1 MTDLSIPTTDLE
13 ILALDSFQLTPE
25 RIDRAAAAPNWDAYL
40 DQLASLGLEQWLVSR
55 DLTPRLQANSLK
67 INGFTVLP
75 LAQTS
80 LDTTTL
86 ARPTTPAHY
95 YVAVQV
101 QEELHQITIQGL
113 LRHDQLRDSAE
124 LPLNWFDP
132 DPGHLLLALRCGQPF
147 AIPSVLTQGVTNVR
161 NWLTQQVDRL
171 AEDLAWVLMPPVA
184 SAMRSTTTLDPIL
197 RSLQTQGIE
206 LPESPQVAYQDI
218 TIETQ
223 ALRLYAIASPLQNGP
238 EGPEW
243 SLLLILGQTDNSPL
257 PNGLSL
263 VLRSGGDLLTEAISQ
278 NQAYLYAQVVGSP
291 EERFDVQIQLPSGA
305 IHNLPPFAYLAD

>member
-13 ILALDSFQLTPE
+13 TLALDSFQLTPE
-25 RIDRAAAAPNWDAYL
+25 RIDRAALAPNWSAYL

-55 DLTPRLQANSLK
+55 DLSPRVQSNKLTL
-67 INGFTVLP
+67 NGFTLLP

-113 LRHDQLRDSAE
+113 LRHDQLRDSPE
-124 LPLNWFDP
+124 LPLTWFDP

-147 AIPSVLTQGVTNVR
+147 AIPTVFSQGVTNVR
-161 NWLTQQVDRL
+161 NWLTQQADRL
-171 AEDLAWVLMPPVA
+171 ADDLAWVLMPPVA
-184 SAMRSTTTLDPIL
+184 SAMRSTTALDPIL

-218 TIETQ
+218 PIETQ
-223 ALRLYAIASPLQNGP
+223 VLRLYAIASPLQNGP

-243 SLLLILGQTDNSPL
+243 SLLLILGQTDSSPL

-291 EERFDVQIQLPSGA
+291 EERFDVQIQLPNGA